1 MTAHTHGFQELF
13 EEMKAKLR
21 KTMNRFLIYITAT
34 IILPALKQVKIILFI
49 LEKRKPFSKRRIM
62 LDCNELAKE
71 KYFKLSGLSISDDNQ
86 LLHMQ

>member
-1 MTAHTHGFQELF
+1 MIIMKNDCSHAWISKELF

-49 LEKRKPFSKRRIM
+49 LEKRKPFSKEEIM

-71 KYFKLSGLSISDDNQ
+71 KNISS
-86 LLHMQ
+86 